1 MKKKFFVLFPSAPI
15 FRAFTLTGLLLVC
28 LLVAA
33 TAQSGLDSF
42 DRENAKAMLS
52 AAKEDLKKN
61 YYDPALRGIDIDAH
75 FKAAEDK
82 LKAATTRDQLILI
95 VAQSVLSLDDSH
107 TFFIPPSRAALVKYG
122 WEMKIVGDRAFISAV
137 KPGSDAE
144 TTGLKV
150 GDEILAVDGFRPS
163 RDNIWKMGYRYYAL
177 TPARSI
183 RLMVQSP
190 GQQQSRELN
199 VPSKITRT
207 ATQTDWGKIFVQYLR
222 ERRDVEED
230 RFVEVGK
237 DLFIW
242 QMTTF
247 STSETHIDSMM
258 GKASRFKTLILDL
271 RGNHGGYVK
280 ALERLGGYFFDRDVK
295 IFDEKFRKETKPST
309 AKSRGSSMFK
319 GDLIVLVDSESAS
332 ASELFA
338 RLIQIEKRGKVIGD
352 RTSGSVMVSK
362 YFDHQIGVGSV
373 LYFGTR
379 VTVADAIMSD
389 GKSLENVGVVPDV
402 VMVPEGADL
411 AAKLDPVLAHAASLA
426 GVKLDPAKAGALFP
440 KEWRE

>member
-1 MKKKFFVLFPSAPI
+1 MKEKFVILFPSALI
-15 FRAFTLTGLLLVC
+15 FRAFTLTGLLLVAF
-28 LLVAA
+28 LLSAM
-33 TAQSGLDSF
+33 AQSGLDSF
-42 DRENAKAMLS
+42 DRESAKAMLN

-61 YYDPALRGIDIDAH
+61 YYDPTLRGIEIDAH
-75 FKAAEDK
+75 FKAAEDQ
-82 LKAATTRDQLILI
+82 LKAATTRDQLIII
-95 VAQSVLSLDDSH
+95 VAQSVLALDDSH
-107 TFFIPPSRAALVKYG
+107 TFFVPPSRAALVRYG
-122 WEMKIVGDRAFISAV
+122 WEMKMVGDDAFISAV

-150 GDEILAVDGFRPS
+150 GDTILAVDGFRPT
-163 RDNIWKMGYRYYAL
+163 RDNIWKMYYRYYAL

-183 RLMVQSP
+183 RLVVQSP
-190 GQQQSRELN
+190 GEQQSKELN
-199 VPSKITRT
+199 VPAKILRT
-207 ATQTDWGKIFVQYLR
+207 ANVTDWGKLFVQYLR
-222 ERRDVEED
+222 ERRDVGED
-230 RFVEVGK
+230 RYVEVDK

-242 QMTTF
+242 QMSTF
-247 STSETHIDSMM
+247 STSDTHVDSMM

-271 RGNHGGYVK
+271 RGNGGGYVK

-295 IFDEKFRKETKPST
+295 IFDEKFRRETKPST
-309 AKSRGSSMFK
+309 AKSRGSSIFK
-319 GDLIVLVDSESAS
+319 GELIVLVDSESAS

-338 RLIQIEKRGKVIGD
+338 RLIQIEKRGTVIGD

-362 YFDHQIGVGSV
+362 FFDHKTGVGSI

-379 VTVADAIMSD
+379 VTVADAIMTD
-389 GKSLENVGVVPDV
+389 GKSLEKIGVTPDV

-411 AAKLDPVLAHAASLA
+411 AAKLDPVLAHAAKLA